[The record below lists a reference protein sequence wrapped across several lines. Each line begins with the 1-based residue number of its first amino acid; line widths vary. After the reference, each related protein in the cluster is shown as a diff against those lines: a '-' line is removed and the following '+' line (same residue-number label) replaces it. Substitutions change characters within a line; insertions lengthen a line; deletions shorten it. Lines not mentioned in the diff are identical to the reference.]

1 MSSSKQP
8 WKKRRAIPDPQVQDA
23 AEQYDDARQLLQQQ
37 PPGSGV
43 LLPLLNAAAVA
54 VELFLKSLS
63 SELIHV
69 QVKDFDGLSTVHAEP
84 ELKHHRLVI
93 LFDNISDNV
102 RLQLESDFA
111 TSALGQ
117 GGTSLRDLLVM
128 YEGLFATSRY
138 PFESKA
144 DIRKYPLMPL
154 MDLSA
159 FLRRF
164 VASMEPIDQ
173 IEW

>member
-1 MSSSKQP
+1 VK
-8 WKKRRAIPDPQVQDA
+8 DA

-43 LLPLLNAAAVA
+43 LLPLLNTAAVA

-69 QVKDFDGLSTVHAEP
+69 PVDGFDGLSSVHAEP
-84 ELKHHRLVI
+84 ELKHHRLVE
-93 LFDNISDNV
+93 LFDNISDDV
-102 RLQLESDFA
+102 RSQLESDF
-111 TSALGQ
+111 TTNTLGQ
-117 GGTSLRDLLVM
+117 AGTSLRDMLIM

-144 DIRKYPLMPL
+144 NIRKYPLTPL
-154 MDLSA
+154 MELSA
-159 FLRRF
+159 LLRRF
-164 VASMEPIDQ
+164 VANMNPIDQ